1 MAFEKRFKS
10 DPIFVKN
17 AQDIINALFFGENP
31 CKFLSTEATK
41 EDFIKHLAGDQYTSF
56 DDFTRSLKS
65 NKKRADK
72 KEKVAEFL
80 KEHNITMYP
89 HSAYSIFLN
98 EKKKEYETKN
108 PGESSKKIREIM
120 TNDWTSMTEKK
131 KEVFENMYHKL
142 KQEFI
147 DKVKEI
153 DPSYIVYFDK
163 SQAPKANPSPYNSFV
178 SQQMKKLKEENSE
191 LNSTEIMRKA
201 AEKWK
206 NLSEND
212 KKALYEKCGVEYN
225 PTKTKTS
232 VKPKTPIASATVVDN
247 KTKSESEDEKPKKAS
262 TKATPAKATPAKK
275 TSVKSDSEGTSDHDS
290 ESESKNKKA
299 PVKKPAAAAKS
310 APKVKGK
317 SLDNILDDE
326 DD

>member
-1 MAFEKRFKS
+1 MAFEKRFKT

-31 CKFLSTEATK
+31 FKFLKAEATK
-41 EDFIKHLAGDQYTSF
+41 EDFIKHLAGEQYTSF

-80 KEHNITMYP
+80 KEHEITMYP

-108 PGESSKKIREIM
+108 PGESSKVIRELM
-120 TNDWTSMTEKK
+120 TKDWTGMTDKK
-131 KEVFENMYHKL
+131 KEVFENIYHKL

-153 DPSYIVYFDK
+153 DPSYIIYFDK

-178 SQQMKKLKEENSE
+178 SQQMKKIKEENSE
-191 LNSTEIMRKA
+191 LNSTEIMRLA

-212 KKALYEKCGVEYN
+212 KKAIYEKCGVEYN
-225 PTKTKTS
+225 TSKSKSVKSKPTK
-232 VKPKTPIASATVVDN
+232 AVVDD
-247 KTKSESEDEKPKKAS
+247 KTKSESEDEKPKGKSAPKA
-262 TKATPAKATPAKK
+262 AAAKATPAKK
-275 TSVKSDSEGTSDHDS
+275 GMTKSDSEATSDLDS

-299 PVKKPAAAAKS
+299 PVKKPAASAKPAQKS
-310 APKVKGK
+310 KGK

>member
-72 KEKVAEFL
+72 KEKVSEFL

-120 TNDWTSMTEKK
+120 TKDWTGMTDKK

-225 PTKTKTS
+225 PAKTKSS
-232 VKPKTPIASATVVDN
+232 VKSNTTKATVADD
-247 KTKSESEDEKPKKAS
+247 KTKSESEDEKPKTAS

>member
-31 CKFLSTEATK
+31 CKFLNSEATK
-41 EDFIKHLAGDQYTSF
+41 EDFIKHLAGEQYTSF

-80 KEHNITMYP
+80 KEHDIKMYP

-108 PGESSKKIREIM
+108 PGESSKVIRELM
-120 TNDWTSMTEKK
+120 TKDWTGMSDKK
-131 KEVFENMYHKL
+131 KEVFENIYHKL

-178 SQQMKKLKEENSE
+178 SQQMKKIKEENSE
-191 LNSTEIMRKA
+191 LNSTEIMRMA

-212 KKALYEKCGVEYN
+212 KKALYEKAGVEYN
-225 PTKTKTS
+225 AGKSKSIKSKPTK
-232 VKPKTPIASATVVDN
+232 ATEDD
-247 KTKSESEDEKPKKAS
+247 KTKSESEDEKPKGKSAPKA
-262 TKATPAKATPAKK
+262 AAAKATPAKK
-275 TSVKSDSEGTSDHDS
+275 GMTKSDSEGTSDHDS
-290 ESESKNKKA
+290 ESESKNKKTPA
-299 PVKKPAAAAKS
+299 KKPAASAKPAAKG
-310 APKVKGK
+310 KGK

>member
-31 CKFLSTEATK
+31 CKFLSSEATK
-41 EDFIKHLAGDQYTSF
+41 EDFIKHLAGEQYTSF

-72 KEKVAEFL
+72 KEKISEFL

-98 EKKKEYETKN
+98 EKKKDYETKN
-108 PGESSKKIREIM
+108 PGESAKAIRELM
-120 TNDWTSMTEKK
+120 TKDWTGMSDKK

-163 SQAPKANPSPYNSFV
+163 SQAPKATPSPYNSFV
-178 SQQMKKLKEENSE
+178 SQQMKKLKEEKPE
-191 LNSTEIMRKA
+191 LNSTEIMRLA

-206 NLSEND
+206 NLSDND

-225 PTKTKTS
+225 PSKSKS
-232 VKPKTPIASATVVDN
+232 VKAKPTKATPVVDD
-247 KTKSESEDEKPKKAS
+247 KTKSESEDEKPAPKT
-262 TKATPAKATPAKK
+262 TKATIAKK
-275 TSVKSDSEGTSDHDS
+275 TVAKSDSEGTSDHDS

-299 PVKKPAAAAKS
+299 PAKKGTPAKS
-310 APKVKGK
+310 APVKGGK
-317 SLDNILDDE
+317 GKPNTLDKILDD
-326 DD
+326 DDD